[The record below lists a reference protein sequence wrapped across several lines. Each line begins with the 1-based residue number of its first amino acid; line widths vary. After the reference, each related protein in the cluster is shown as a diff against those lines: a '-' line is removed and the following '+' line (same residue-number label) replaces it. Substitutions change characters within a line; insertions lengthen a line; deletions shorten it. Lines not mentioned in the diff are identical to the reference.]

1 MYADNAAAILLERNL
16 ERHPD
21 KTAFLC
27 GERSLCYRELE
38 RASRRFAQL
47 LRERGVAPGERVLLL
62 LPDGP
67 AFPVAFLGCLLAG
80 VTAVI
85 AGTALTREQFEHILS
100 DSASRLL
107 VTDPRLPSPL
117 PLEQSRVALLTC
129 DEEDSFPAPR
139 SPDGEPDAHR
149 AEEDGIAYMQYSSGS
164 TGVPKGIPH
173 RHRDLLIPCDLVGR
187 EILGLS
193 DRDRIFSVS
202 KFSFAYGL
210 INSLAFPL
218 FFGATAILHR
228 DKPDAAAILELIQQH
243 RPTVFFAVPTVYS
256 QLILSCDGDRL
267 ELPLRLCYSAGEAL
281 PAAIFH
287 EWRRLTGLEL
297 LDGIG
302 STEMSYIYL
311 SNRPGRARPGS
322 TGQVVPGYRI
332 RLVDEDGRPVPSGTV
347 GTLLVEGPTCCPCY
361 WNLPDKSGE
370 TMLPDG
376 FLRSGDLFVERDGFY
391 YHQGRNDD
399 MIKAGAQLVSPLPVE
414 EALLGHPA
422 VAECA
427 VVAVSAGGLVRPGAF
442 VILSPDTRQSPALAR
457 ELRRYL
463 LERLPEQMCPVSF
476 TFVDELPRTATGKI
490 QRFRLRQQ
498 AYPKGA
504 ET

>member
-1 MYADNAAAILLERNL
+1 MYTDNAAAMLLERNR

-21 KTAFLC
+21 KAAFLC
-27 GERSLCYRELE
+27 GERSLSYRELE
-38 RASRRFAQL
+38 RYSRLFALL
-47 LRERGVAPGERVLLL
+47 LRERGISPGERVLIL
-62 LPDGP
+62 LPDSL

-80 VTAVI
+80 VTAVV
-85 AGTALTREQFEHILS
+85 AGTALTREQFEHILN
-100 DSASRLL
+100 DSGSRLL

-117 PLEQSRVALLTC
+117 PPEQSRVGLLVC
-129 DEEDSFPAPR
+129 DDRDRFEPPEGH
-139 SPDGEPDAHR
+139 DGEFAADVPPADR
-149 AEEDGIAYMQYSSGS
+149 IAYMQYSSGS

-193 DRDRIFSVS
+193 EQDRIFSAS

-218 FFGATAILHR
+218 FFGATAILIP
-228 DKPDAAAILELIQQH
+228 DKPDAAAILELMERH
-243 RPTVFFAVPTVYS
+243 RPSVFFSVPTVYS
-256 QLILSCDGDRL
+256 QLILSCGSDRL

-287 EWRRLTGLEL
+287 EWHRLTGLEL

-302 STEMSYIYL
+302 STEMSYIYI
-311 SNRPGRARPGS
+311 SNRPGRAKPGS
-322 TGQVVPGYRI
+322 AGQAVPGYRI

-347 GTLLVEGPTCCPCY
+347 GTLLVKGPTSCPCY

-376 FLRSGDLFVERDGFY
+376 FLRSGDLFLERDGFY

-414 EALLGHPA
+414 EALLSHPS

-427 VVAVSAGGLVRPGAF
+427 VVALSVGGLVRPGAF
-442 VILSPDTRQSPALAR
+442 VIPSPGVQGNPALAR
-457 ELRRYL
+457 RLRAHL
-463 LERLPEQMCPVSF
+463 LERLPEYMCPVRF
-476 TFVDELPRTATGKI
+476 TFVEQLPRTPTGKI
-490 QRFRLRQQ
+490 QRFRLREPAQ
-498 AYPKGA
+498 PKGA
-504 ET
+504 